1 MEKSWLARY
10 PAGTPA
16 EITLDEGTSLVDVLR
31 ASCDRF
37 AAKPA
42 FHNMGTTLTY
52 AEVDSLSR
60 DFAAWLSANGLVPGD
75 RIALMMPNLLQYPIA
90 LFGALRAGL
99 VVVNTNPL
107 YTPRELEHQLRD
119 SGARCI
125 VVLANFAHVVQAV
138 LPRTSVQ
145 LVIVTQLGDLLSFPK
160 GAIVNWAARTVKK
173 LVPPYSIPQALA
185 FRDVLERGNRLPC
198 SQPSIAADDLAFLQ
212 YTGGT
217 TGVAKGA
224 MLTHRNLVANLEQV
238 SQLWRATI
246 EPGAEVVITP
256 LPLYHIF
263 CLTCNCLTFFKH
275 GCLNV
280 LITNPRDIPA
290 FVAELRRWQFT
301 FISGV
306 NTLYNALLAH
316 PGLARLDFS
325 RLKLGVAGG
334 MALHPEVARR
344 WRAATGRDL
353 IEGYGLTEASPVVAC
368 NLPGASRLGT
378 VGVPLPSTEVSIRDE
393 SRELPP
399 EAEGELCVRGPQVMR
414 GYWNMPEET
423 ARTLD
428 ADGWLHTGDI
438 AKVDADGFVHIVD
451 RKKDMI
457 IVSGFKVFPNEVESV
472 LTMHASVIE
481 AGCIGV
487 PDDRSGQAVKA
498 YLVTR
503 QSLTVEEVREFCR
516 EHMTAYKVPKYVEFR
531 ETLPKTNIG
540 KILRRALAEE
550 TVRAERDHVG
560 TGTH

>member
-10 PAGTPA
+10 PADTPA
-16 EITLDEGTSLVDVLR
+16 EIALDATTSLADVLR
-31 ASCDRF
+31 ASCERF

-52 AEVDSLSR
+52 AEVDSRSR
-60 DFAAWLSANGLVPGD
+60 DFAAWLSAKGLRPGD

-90 LFGALRAGL
+90 MFGALRAGL

-119 SGARCI
+119 SGALCI
-125 VVLANFAHVVQAV
+125 VVLASFAHVVQAV

-145 LVIVTQLGDLLSFPK
+145 HVIVTQLGDLLHFPK
-160 GAIVNWAARTVKK
+160 GAIVTWAARNVKK

-185 FRDVLERGNRLPC
+185 FRDVLDAGARLPF
-198 SQPSIAADDLAFLQ
+198 SPPPIAANDLAFLQ

-238 SQLWRATI
+238 SQLWHSTI

-290 FVAELRRWQFT
+290 FVAELRRWRFT

-316 PGLARLDFS
+316 PGFARLDFS

-368 NLPGASRLGT
+368 NLPGASRIGT
-378 VGVPLPSTEVSIRDE
+378 VGVPVPSTELSIRDE

-399 EAEGELCVRGPQVMR
+399 ETEGELCVRGPQVMS

-423 ARTLD
+423 AKTLD
-428 ADGWLHTGDI
+428 AEGWLHTGDI

-457 IVSGFKVFPNEVESV
+457 IVSGFKVFPNEVETV
-472 LTMHASVIE
+472 LTMHASVVE

-498 YLVTR
+498 YVVAR

-531 ETLPKTNIG
+531 DTLPKTNIG
-540 KILRRALAEE
+540 KILRRALTEE
-550 TVRAERDHVG
+550 TQRAERDHVG